1 MEMTK
6 SFTLIAGKFKVADA
20 RSIIQSLYTE
30 KVLYHN
36 RQLLQI
42 RENMNGDTA
51 EVEQKIAELES
62 TRKAIAE
69 FLSAT
74 RDDLRVQ
81 VNGDIKISFNLQT
94 NS

>member
-6 SFTLIAGKFKVADA
+6 SFTLISGTFKTSDA
-20 RSIIQSLYTE
+20 KSIIQSLYTE

-42 RENMNGDTA
+42 RESRNGDIA

-62 TRKAIAE
+62 TRRGITE
-69 FLSAT
+69 FLSVLSN
-74 RDDLRVQ
+74 DLQVQ
-81 VNGDIKISFNLQT
+81 VIGDIEISFNFPD
-94 NS
+94 NN